1 MKSTKLR
8 RDIFGLFS
16 NTVENQL
23 IAEQIE
29 RRKVRLL
36 YCTSHFLRQINAAKK
51 NISHSFWSEN
61 HLSCSVK
68 MDGNGKLTKQFR
80 HVNRTDSSILQIF

>member
-8 RDIFGLFS
+8 RDICGLFS

-51 NISHSFWSEN
+51 ILATLFGQKTICHALLKWMEMEN
-61 HLSCSVK
+61 
-68 MDGNGKLTKQFR
+68 
-80 HVNRTDSSILQIF
+80 